1 MATASANTSAA
12 HVVRGLP
19 LVRHPARPT
28 LCRRASRM
36 GAPTGAAA
44 HRPAST
50 NCCTRMREDSFM
62 LQAALVN
69 TSAFETRL
77 MKEGGMLHILRRHL
91 AWKPSKRR
99 LAAAGS
105 HAVWRPYV
113 KEETTQASYMRTLS
127 LTGRLACAHTLW
139 SVRKSARAAPIL
151 RATSESMRPSADKD
165 APRYKMDSF
174 CLMSPP
180 SRVRILSLQRQH
192 KTSVLPRFNV
202 SPYSRPTSDIHRMY
216 SSATPPC
223 VSTSNVSSAYTISPK
238 HALCGCLP
246 LRSCSSA
253 LASCMSTV
261 MTMTNRN
268 GESGHPW
275 HTPACCGCKRDLAP
289 ASCTRNVLF

>member
-77 MKEGGMLHILRRHL
+77 MKEGGKLHILRRHL

-99 LAAAGS
+99 
-105 HAVWRPYV
+105 
-113 KEETTQASYMRTLS
+113 
-127 LTGRLACAHTLW
+127 
-139 SVRKSARAAPIL
+139 
-151 RATSESMRPSADKD
+151 
-165 APRYKMDSF
+165 
-174 CLMSPP
+174 P
-180 SRVRILSLQRQH
+180 SRLRVAMQLGRRM
-192 KTSVLPRFNV
+192 
-202 SPYSRPTSDIHRMY
+202 SRRKRRKPHI
-216 SSATPPC
+216 C
-223 VSTSNVSSAYTISPK
+223 G
-238 HALCGCLP
+238 LCP
-246 LRSCSSA
+246 
-253 LASCMSTV
+253 
-261 MTMTNRN
+261 
-268 GESGHPW
+268 
-275 HTPACCGCKRDLAP
+275 
-289 ASCTRNVLF
+289 